1 MTTDQ
6 IKLRLKELKL
16 ITAEQFASS
25 DLTIRFAEE
34 SNWSAR
40 SKDELQQQVL
50 HQCRYSMLA
59 RWVLQDDSSRM
70 LEIVRCSGIE
80 GHHIE
85 SRSSWAYPGNRMG
98 NHCLNVL
105 GKIVCS
111 SVVHCFVI
119 VMYN

>member
-50 HQCRYSMLA
+50 HQCRYGMLA
-59 RWVLQDDSSRM
+59 RWVLQDDGSRL
-70 LEIVRCSGIE
+70 LEIVRCSEIE

-85 SRSSWAYPGNRMG
+85 SRSSWAHPKSRMG
-98 NHCLNVL
+98 NNRLNVG
-105 GKIVCS
+105 GKAIRIS
-111 SVVHCFVI
+111 FYFWLINLS
-119 VMYN
+119 Y